1 MTALLDTAQIAK
13 LLGLQR
19 EYVTDKLT
27 KQPGFPKPRVNRS
40 QRLRRWA
47 EADVLKWAEGDHKR
61 AAMSS
66 SDSR

>member
-1 MTALLDTAQIAK
+1 MSALIDTGQIAK
-13 LLGLQR
+13 MLGLER
-19 EYVTDKLT
+19 SYVTDKLT
-27 KQPGFPKPRVNRS
+27 KKPDFPPPRVNRS

-47 EADVLKWAEGDHKR
+47 EADVLAWARGQSR

>member
-1 MTALLDTAQIAK
+1 MSALLDTGQIAK
-13 LLGLQR
+13 LLGLKR
-19 EYVTDKLT
+19 PYVTDKLT
-27 KQPGFPKPRVNRS
+27 KRPDFPRPRVNRS

-47 EADVLKWAEGDHKR
+47 EAEVMAWAQGQSR